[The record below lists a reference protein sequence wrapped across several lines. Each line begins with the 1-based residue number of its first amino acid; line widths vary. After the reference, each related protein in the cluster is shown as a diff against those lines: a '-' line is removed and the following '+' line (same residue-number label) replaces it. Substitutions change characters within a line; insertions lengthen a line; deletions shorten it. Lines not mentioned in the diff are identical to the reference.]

1 MEMLDIEVFEG
12 GFKETELG
20 PLPEEWEVVRLGDV
34 FDVKQGKQLSSK
46 ESKEGKTLRPFLRT
60 SNILWNKIDISSI
73 SYMPFSDEEFE
84 TLKLRRGDILV
95 CEGGDVGRTSVWE
108 GQLEECAYQNH
119 LHRLR
124 PKENNIVNYFFS
136 YWMEYAICLRGLY
149 VNSANRTTIPNL
161 SAQRLKSFFIPL
173 PPLEEQKAIAG
184 ILSTVQSAIEKTGKV
199 INALKNLKKS
209 MMKHLF
215 TYGPV
220 AEEEAEK
227 VELKETE
234 IGLIP
239 KHWEVVRLGDIVKI
253 IKGKKPKTLN
263 ESPSKNSL
271 PYLTA
276 EYFRYGVPKQFVDIE
291 VEKDLPI
298 CKKEDVV
305 LIWDGSKAGQV
316 FTGLE
321 GVLASTMVK
330 IIPTINN
337 LDKLYLYCFL
347 ITKFNYLN
355 SQTTGSTIPH
365 VNKTVFFN
373 LPLPLPPLEEQQ
385 EIAQILQ
392 SIDQRI
398 EKEEKY
404 KNALQNLFK
413 SLLHNLMTGKIRVR
427 VKDHGED

>member
-1 MEMLDIEVFEG
+1 MEMLDIEIFEG

-20 PLPEEWEVVRLGDV
+20 PLPEEWEVVRLGEILEEKNEKVGDYDFKDIV
-34 FDVKQGKQLSSK
+34 ILSITSK
-46 ESKEGKTLRPFLRT
+46 DGLIEQNRKFKHRVASQNISNYKLVRRGELVYGFPIDEGVIAFLWRYEMGAVSPAYYTWKLKNPEKTNYIFLDYLLRT
-60 SNILWNKIDISSI
+60 PIILNLFKPFISNTVHRRKIIKPHDFKQIS
-73 SYMPFSDEEFE
+73 
-84 TLKLRRGDILV
+84 
-95 CEGGDVGRTSVWE
+95 
-108 GQLEECAYQNH
+108 
-119 LHRLR
+119 
-124 PKENNIVNYFFS
+124 
-136 YWMEYAICLRGLY
+136 
-149 VNSANRTTIPNL
+149 
-161 SAQRLKSFFIPL
+161 IPL

-184 ILSTVQSAIEKTGKV
+184 ILSTVQSAIEKTEKV

-239 KHWEVVRLGDIVKI
+239 KHWEVVRVREVVKI
-253 IKGKKPKTLN
+253 IKGKKPRTLN

-291 VEKDLPI
+291 VEKDLPV

-347 ITKFNYLN
+347 AAKFDYLN

-373 LPLPLPPLEEQQ
+373 LPIPLPPLEEQQ
-385 EIAQILQ
+385 KIAQILQ

-413 SLLHNLMTGKIRVR
+413 SLLHNLMMGKIRVR

>member
-20 PLPEEWEVVRLGDV
+20 SLPEEWEVVRLG
-34 FDVKQGKQLSSK
+34 
-46 ESKEGKTLRPFLRT
+46 
-60 SNILWNKIDISSI
+60 
-73 SYMPFSDEEFE
+73 
-84 TLKLRRGDILV
+84 
-95 CEGGDVGRTSVWE
+95 
-108 GQLEECAYQNH
+108 
-119 LHRLR
+119 
-124 PKENNIVNYFFS
+124 
-136 YWMEYAICLRGLY
+136 
-149 VNSANRTTIPNL
+149 
-161 SAQRLKSFFIPL
+161 
-173 PPLEEQKAIAG
+173 
-184 ILSTVQSAIEKTGKV
+184 
-199 INALKNLKKS
+199 
-209 MMKHLF
+209 
-215 TYGPV
+215 
-220 AEEEAEK
+220 
-227 VELKETE
+227 
-234 IGLIP
+234 
-239 KHWEVVRLGDIVKI
+239 EVVKI

-337 LDKLYLYCFL
+337 LDRLYLYCFL
-347 ITKFNYLN
+347 TTKFDYLN

-365 VNKTVFFN
+365 VNKTAFFN

-385 EIAQILQ
+385 KIAQILQ

-427 VKDHGED
+427 VKSHGED

>member
-1 MEMLDIEVFEG
+1 VGSGEIGGGESNDYTPSKKLKQSDYKTFGKFPVIDQGQKYIAGFYDDETMVFDKDLPVILFGDHTRIIKYVDFPFICGAEGLKIIVPKENFHRKYFYYALLNLNIPSRGYNRHFKILIEKFIPLPPLEEQKAIAGILSTVQSAIEKTEKVINALKNLKKSMMKHLFTYGPVAEEEAEKVEL
-12 GFKETELG
+12 KETEIGLI
-20 PLPEEWEVVRLGDV
+20 PKHWEVVRVGEV

-60 SNILWNKIDISSI
+60 SNVLWNKIDISSI

-161 SAQRLKSFFIPL
+161 SAQRLKSFFIHL
-173 PPLEEQKAIAG
+173 P
-184 ILSTVQSAIEKTGKV
+184 S
-199 INALKNLKKS
+199 
-209 MMKHLF
+209 
-215 TYGPV
+215 
-220 AEEEAEK
+220 
-227 VELKETE
+227 
-234 IGLIP
+234 
-239 KHWEVVRLGDIVKI
+239 
-253 IKGKKPKTLN
+253 
-263 ESPSKNSL
+263 
-271 PYLTA
+271 
-276 EYFRYGVPKQFVDIE
+276 
-291 VEKDLPI
+291 
-298 CKKEDVV
+298 
-305 LIWDGSKAGQV
+305 
-316 FTGLE
+316 
-321 GVLASTMVK
+321 
-330 IIPTINN
+330 
-337 LDKLYLYCFL
+337 
-347 ITKFNYLN
+347 
-355 SQTTGSTIPH
+355 
-365 VNKTVFFN
+365 
-373 LPLPLPPLEEQQ
+373 LEEQQ
-385 EIAQILQ
+385 KIAQILQ

-427 VKDHGED
+427 VKDHEED

>member
-1 MEMLDIEVFEG
+1 MLDIEVFEG

-20 PLPEEWEVVRLGDV
+20 PLPEEWEVVRLGEVVEIYDNKRVPLSENVRKNMKGIYPYCGANGIIDYINDYIFDGEYVLVAEDGGRYGKFENTAYIMNGKFWVNNHAHILQARDGISINKFILYWFIYADISQYVAGTTRQKLTLSVLRSIPLPLPPLEEQKAIAGILSTVQSAIEKTEKVINALKNLKKSMMKHLFTYGPVAEEEAEKVELKETEIGLIPKHWEVVRVGEV

-60 SNILWNKIDISSI
+60 SNVLWNKIDISSI

-84 TLKLRRGDILV
+84 MLKLRRGDILV

-161 SAQRLKSFFIPL
+161 SAQRLKSFLIPL
-173 PPLEEQKAIAG
+173 PPLEEQQK
-184 ILSTVQSAIEKTGKV
+184 
-199 INALKNLKKS
+199 
-209 MMKHLF
+209 
-215 TYGPV
+215 
-220 AEEEAEK
+220 
-227 VELKETE
+227 
-234 IGLIP
+234 
-239 KHWEVVRLGDIVKI
+239 
-253 IKGKKPKTLN
+253 
-263 ESPSKNSL
+263 
-271 PYLTA
+271 
-276 EYFRYGVPKQFVDIE
+276 
-291 VEKDLPI
+291 
-298 CKKEDVV
+298 
-305 LIWDGSKAGQV
+305 
-316 FTGLE
+316 
-321 GVLASTMVK
+321 
-330 IIPTINN
+330 
-337 LDKLYLYCFL
+337 
-347 ITKFNYLN
+347 
-355 SQTTGSTIPH
+355 
-365 VNKTVFFN
+365 
-373 LPLPLPPLEEQQ
+373 
-385 EIAQILQ
+385 IAQILQ

-427 VKDHGED
+427 VKSHGED

>member
-1 MEMLDIEVFEG
+1 MFDIEVFEG

-20 PLPEEWEVVRLGDV
+20 PLPEEWEVVRLGEVVKIIKGKKPKSLSKNPSKNSLPYLTAEYFRYGVPKQFVDIEVEKDPPICKKEDV
-34 FDVKQGKQLSSK
+34 ILIWDGSAGQVFSGFEGVLASTMVKVIPVINNLNKSYLYYFLITKSNYLNSQTTGSVIPHVN
-46 ESKEGKTLRPFLRT
+46 KT
-60 SNILWNKIDISSI
+60 
-73 SYMPFSDEEFE
+73 
-84 TLKLRRGDILV
+84 V
-95 CEGGDVGRTSVWE
+95 
-108 GQLEECAYQNH
+108 
-119 LHRLR
+119 
-124 PKENNIVNYFFS
+124 FF
-136 YWMEYAICLRGLY
+136 
-149 VNSANRTTIPNL
+149 NL
-161 SAQRLKSFFIPL
+161 PLPL

-184 ILSTVQSAIEKTGKV
+184 ILSTVQSAIEKTEKV

-239 KHWEVVRLGDIVKI
+239 KHWEVVRLGEVVKI

-347 ITKFNYLN
+347 ATKFDYLN

-365 VNKTVFFN
+365 VNKTAFFN

-385 EIAQILQ
+385 KIAQILQ

>member
-1 MEMLDIEVFEG
+1 MLDIEVFEG

-20 PLPEEWEVVRLGDV
+20 PLPEEWEVVRLGEVGNYINGYAFKPSDWSKIGKPIIRIQNLNNPLAS
-34 FDVKQGKQLSSK
+34 FNYYNGELDHKYLVKK
-46 ESKEGKTLRPFLRT
+46 
-60 SNILWNKIDISSI
+60 
-73 SYMPFSDEEFE
+73 
-84 TLKLRRGDILV
+84 GDILISWSASLGV
-95 CEGGDVGRTSVWE
+95 YLWNGGDAWLNQHIFKVELTNQKVLKDYFYFALLYYFTS
-108 GQLEECAYQNH
+108 QAFAN
-119 LHRLR
+119 LHGSTMKHIVKSKFL
-124 PKENNIVNYFFS
+124 NIS
-136 YWMEYAICLRGLY
+136 
-149 VNSANRTTIPNL
+149 
-161 SAQRLKSFFIPL
+161 IPL

-184 ILSTVQSAIEKTGKV
+184 ILSTVQSAIEKTEKV

-239 KHWEVVRLGDIVKI
+239 KHWEVVRLGEVVKI

-276 EYFRYGVPKQFVDIE
+276 EYFRYGVPKHFVDIE

-330 IIPTINN
+330 IISTINN

-347 ITKFNYLN
+347 ATKFDYLN

-365 VNKTVFFN
+365 VNKTTFFN

-385 EIAQILQ
+385 KIAQILQ

-427 VKDHGED
+427 VKSHGED

>member
-1 MEMLDIEVFEG
+1 MLDIEVFEG

-20 PLPEEWEVVRLGDV
+20 PLPEEWEVVRLGEILEEKNEKVGDYDFKDIV
-34 FDVKQGKQLSSK
+34 ILSITSK
-46 ESKEGKTLRPFLRT
+46 DGLIEQNRKFKHRVASQNISNYKLVRRGELVYGFPIDEGVIAFLWRYEMGAVSPAYYTWKLKNPEKTYYIFLDYLLRT
-60 SNILWNKIDISSI
+60 PIILNLFKPFISNTVHRRKIIKPYD
-73 SYMPFSDEEFE
+73 F
-84 TLKLRRGDILV
+84 K
-95 CEGGDVGRTSVWE
+95 
-108 GQLEECAYQNH
+108 Q
-119 LHRLR
+119 
-124 PKENNIVNYFFS
+124 
-136 YWMEYAICLRGLY
+136 
-149 VNSANRTTIPNL
+149 IP
-161 SAQRLKSFFIPL
+161 IPL
-173 PPLEEQKAIAG
+173 PPLEEQKAIVG
-184 ILSTVQSAIEKTGKV
+184 ILSTVQSAIEKTEKV

-239 KHWEVVRLGDIVKI
+239 KHWEVVRLGEVVKI

-347 ITKFNYLN
+347 ATKFDYLN

-365 VNKTVFFN
+365 VNKTAFFN

-385 EIAQILQ
+385 KIAQILQ

-413 SLLHNLMTGKIRVR
+413 SLLHNLMTGKIRIRVR

>member
-1 MEMLDIEVFEG
+1 MLDIEVFEG

-20 PLPEEWEVVRLGDV
+20 PLPEEWEVVRLGEVVEIYDNKRVPLSENVRKNMKGIYPYCGANGIIDYINDYIFDGEYVLVAEDGGRYGKFENTAYIMNGKFWVNNHAHILQAKDGISINKFILYWFIYADISQYVAGTTRQKLTLSVLRSIPLALPPLEEQKAIAGILSTVQSAIEKTEKVINALKNFKESMMKHLFTYGPVAEEEAEKVELKETEIGLIPKHWEVVRLGEV

-60 SNILWNKIDISSI
+60 SNVLWNKIDTSSI

-161 SAQRLKSFFIPL
+161 SAQRLKSFLIPL
-173 PPLEEQKAIAG
+173 PPLEEQQK
-184 ILSTVQSAIEKTGKV
+184 
-199 INALKNLKKS
+199 
-209 MMKHLF
+209 
-215 TYGPV
+215 
-220 AEEEAEK
+220 
-227 VELKETE
+227 
-234 IGLIP
+234 
-239 KHWEVVRLGDIVKI
+239 
-253 IKGKKPKTLN
+253 
-263 ESPSKNSL
+263 
-271 PYLTA
+271 
-276 EYFRYGVPKQFVDIE
+276 
-291 VEKDLPI
+291 
-298 CKKEDVV
+298 
-305 LIWDGSKAGQV
+305 
-316 FTGLE
+316 
-321 GVLASTMVK
+321 
-330 IIPTINN
+330 
-337 LDKLYLYCFL
+337 
-347 ITKFNYLN
+347 
-355 SQTTGSTIPH
+355 
-365 VNKTVFFN
+365 
-373 LPLPLPPLEEQQ
+373 
-385 EIAQILQ
+385 IAQILQ

>member
-20 PLPEEWEVVRLGDV
+20 PLPEEWEVVRLGEVVEIYDNKRV
-34 FDVKQGKQLSSK
+34 PLSENVRKNMKGIYPYCGANGIIDYINDYIFDGEYVLVAEDGGRYGKF
-46 ESKEGKTLRPFLRT
+46 ENTAYIMNGKFWV
-60 SNILWNKIDISSI
+60 NNHAHILQAKDGISINKFILYWFIYADISQYVAGTTRQKLTLSVLRSI
-73 SYMPFSDEEFE
+73 PF
-84 TLKLRRGDILV
+84 
-95 CEGGDVGRTSVWE
+95 
-108 GQLEECAYQNH
+108 
-119 LHRLR
+119 
-124 PKENNIVNYFFS
+124 
-136 YWMEYAICLRGLY
+136 
-149 VNSANRTTIPNL
+149 
-161 SAQRLKSFFIPL
+161 PL

-184 ILSTVQSAIEKTGKV
+184 ILSTVQSAIEKTEKV

-234 IGLIP
+234 IGFIP
-239 KHWEVVRLGDIVKI
+239 KHWEVVRVGDVVKI

-291 VEKDLPI
+291 VEKDLPV

-330 IIPTINN
+330 IIPTISN

-347 ITKFNYLN
+347 ATKFDYLN

-385 EIAQILQ
+385 KIAQILQ

-427 VKDHGED
+427 VKSHGED